1 MPVFPRTFREKQ
13 ALQQARTMAALC
25 ASSHPQGR
33 RFPVHRQVS
42 RLGFLRRNTFP
53 AIFFASGC
61 TDSSAHVPLSAS
73 RLLGQRRSCTGFP
86 CSPNTPVSDAGHRC
100 APVWAVHLSR
110 ILYMLTA
117 HLSIC
122 YASLTLSRRFAIILM
137 EETALVDFI
146 RFLCISFRTQGA
158 IFLAPAACL
167 PVTNPINKLR
177 WGCEAVQRAIAKPSG
192 RLRRGET
199 PAIKKLTTEKAPF
212 PQKKKAPLFG
222 ALCRTFPHR
231 R

>member
-1 MPVFPRTFREKQ
+1 MPRCVLPPIPRGGVFPFTGRSPG
-13 ALQQARTMAALC
+13 L
-25 ASSHPQGR
+25 ASSAGTPSQRFFRQWLHRFLGTRSLVCFTVAGTAPVLHRLPMFAEHARVR
-33 RFPVHRQVS
+33 RRASLRTCVGCSFVTDIIHADGALVNLLR
-42 RLGFLRRNTFP
+42 FLDTFP
-53 AIFFASGC
+53 AICYNSDGRNR
-61 TDSSAHVPLSAS
+61 S
-73 RLLGQRRSCTGFP
+73 RGFHP
-86 CSPNTPVSDAGHRC
+86 FV
-100 APVWAVHLSR
+100 
-110 ILYMLTA
+110 
-117 HLSIC
+117 
-122 YASLTLSRRFAIILM
+122 
-137 EETALVDFI
+137 
-146 RFLCISFRTQGA
+146 CISFRTQGA